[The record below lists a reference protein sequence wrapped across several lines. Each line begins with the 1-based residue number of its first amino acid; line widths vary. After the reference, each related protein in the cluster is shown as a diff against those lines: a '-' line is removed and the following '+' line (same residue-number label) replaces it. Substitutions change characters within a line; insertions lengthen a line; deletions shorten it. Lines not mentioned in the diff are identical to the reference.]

1 VTLHSD
7 LRIRLWDLSDGK
19 CYAISKQSKWTN
31 SSVLKML
38 PLFENQERFLIM
50 TDGDGVVSLVDI
62 WNMVIL
68 KIDAKTDFPVKDFSI
83 ADQKV

>member
-1 VTLHSD
+1 
-7 LRIRLWDLSDGK
+7 
-19 CYAISKQSKWTN
+19 
-31 SSVLKML
+31 ML

-68 KIDAKTDFPVKDFSI
+68 KIEAKTEFPVRDFSI
-83 ADQKV
+83 TEGKV